1 MRYIID
7 GVKKCLILR
16 KPPLRDAACGG
27 SSGQG
32 GCLEGRTALTQPI
45 VNSFTASEEPARR
58 SANAAAGPERGYAR
72 LRRHEILQADR
83 GSDFDFL
90 RKHPLGKVLR

>member
-7 GVKKCLILR
+7 GVKKCLIL
-16 KPPLRDAACGG
+16 K
-27 SSGQG
+27 
-32 GCLEGRTALTQPI
+32 
-45 VNSFTASEEPARR
+45 EPARR
-58 SANAAAGPERGYAR
+58 SANAADGPERGYAR

-90 RKHPLGKVLR
+90 RKHLLGKVLR

>member
-1 MRYIID
+1 
-7 GVKKCLILR
+7 
-16 KPPLRDAACGG
+16 
-27 SSGQG
+27 
-32 GCLEGRTALTQPI
+32 